1 MNGDDLKTV
10 MADAMRHHQAGD
22 FREAEKLYNRVLKLH
37 PGHTAALNNL
47 GALYLDRGQ
56 PAKAVT
62 VLAIVLKTRSDYPT
76 ARNNMG
82 LALRA
87 LGRLEEAIHHYR
99 QALSVQPDSVGVL
112 GNLGSAL
119 QAAGNYEEA
128 EESYNRALR
137 LAPDYPSVLANFAEL
152 MEWQGRYDE
161 GVRLLEEAG
170 VADPATDPAMLLA
183 YARLQRRLDKP
194 GMVIKRLEDV
204 LEQSNLPASRRQQV
218 HFTLGDLYDDLADYQ
233 LAFSHYEH
241 GNRIKGWSFDA
252 KAYSNYVESI
262 MTAFDRAA
270 MRSLPRSESASEQPV
285 FIVGMPRSGTSLI
298 EQILS
303 QHPEVYASGERSD
316 IGVFASKL
324 TAHPEI
330 SQAYPAGINQIAD
343 EILSEF
349 SIKYLWQVFD
359 EAQSATRITDKMPLN
374 FQHLGFI
381 ELIFPRARVV
391 HCTRDPLDIAVS
403 CYFQDFVDPALAFSS
418 SLDGIAAYYHEYA
431 RLMDHWC
438 KNSGL
443 KLHELNYE
451 RLVESPESSIADL
464 LKFLDLSQENSCL
477 AFYESGRVT
486 RTASHAQV
494 RRPVYR
500 SAVGRHKNYAQFLG
514 PLFAGLRPQC
524 GADER

>member
-1 MNGDDLKTV
+1 MNGEELKTA
-10 MADAMRHHQAGD
+10 MADAMRQHQAGD
-22 FREAEKLYNRVLKLH
+22 FKEAEKLYNQVLKLQ

-47 GALYLDRGQ
+47 GALFLDIGQ
-56 PAKAVT
+56 PAKAASLLAT
-62 VLAIVLKTRSDYPT
+62 VLNTRSDYPT

-87 LGRLEEAIHHYR
+87 LGRVEEAIHHYR
-99 QALSVQPDSVGVL
+99 QALSVQPDFVDVL

-137 LAPDYPSVLANFAEL
+137 LAPDYPPVLANFAEL

-161 GVRLLEEAG
+161 GARLLEEAG
-170 VADPATDPAMLLA
+170 VADSATDPAMLLA

-204 LEQSNLPASRRQQV
+204 LEQSNLPASRRQQI
-218 HFTLGDLYDDLADYQ
+218 HFTLGDLYDDLADYP
-233 LAFSHYEH
+233 LAFTHYEI
-241 GNRIKGWSFDA
+241 GNRIKGWLFDA
-252 KAYSNYVESI
+252 KAYSKYVESI
-262 MTAFDRAA
+262 MTEFDGAA
-270 MRSLPRSESASEQPV
+270 MRSLPRSESVSEQPV
-285 FIVGMPRSGTSLI
+285 FIVGMPRSGTSLV
-298 EQILS
+298 EQILA

-316 IGVFASKL
+316 IGVFAARL
-324 TAHPEI
+324 TADQGI
-330 SQAYPAGINQIAD
+330 SEAYPAGIRQLTE
-343 EILSEF
+343 EIVSGLSRT
-349 SIKYLWQVFD
+349 YLGKTFD
-359 EAQSATRITDKMPLN
+359 DAESTARITDKMPLN

-391 HCTRDPLDIAVS
+391 HCTRDPLDVAVS
-403 CYFQDFVDPALAFSS
+403 CYFQDFIDPALAFSS
-418 SLDGIAAYYHEYA
+418 SLDGIAAYYHDYV
-431 RLMDHWC
+431 RLMGHWC

-443 KLHELNYE
+443 KLHEINYE

-514 PLFAGLRPQC
+514 PLIAGLGSQC